1 MSILAAGASGA
12 QSLRPA
18 KKWAYGLVLLS
29 ALGAPGAA
37 AADLGYGPRSYAP
50 PPPPAPPPYAFA
62 TDPRCSVVP
71 MPQLDLVGDT
81 ARFRATAVCQSRG
94 LYADSVIF
102 PEPPVLYRGYNYGR
116 ER

>member
-1 MSILAAGASGA
+1 MNVLADGATSA
-12 QSLRPA
+12 QSSRPVW
-18 KKWAYGLVLLS
+18 KWAYGFVLLS
-29 ALGAPGAA
+29 ALGAQAA
-37 AADLGYGPRSYAP
+37 TAADLGYGPRSYIPA
-50 PPPPAPPPYAFA
+50 PAPPPYAFT